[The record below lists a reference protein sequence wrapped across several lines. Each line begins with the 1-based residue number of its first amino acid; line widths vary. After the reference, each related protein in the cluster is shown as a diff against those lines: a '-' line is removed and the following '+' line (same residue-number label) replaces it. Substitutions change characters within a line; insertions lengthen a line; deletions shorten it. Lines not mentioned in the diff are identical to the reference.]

1 MTDPIHWKQV
11 ETPNI
16 IKFPAHIPED
26 GIVIK
31 EGNKTFKIHHVV
43 VNLDDTFMVNG
54 KEYSRYSAFEK
65 GQMLSLPL
73 WGSCQIR
80 DFEIFKVPGN
90 WIRLAKM
97 PIIQKMREL
106 TPEDVIAYKTNNG
119 EYRILEVGNTIQE
132 GDEAYEY
139 GQGETEWT
147 TVGQFISR
155 THPGDIVNKD
165 TEVRRLVDTK
175 ESND

>member
-31 EGNKTFKIHHVV
+31 EGNKTFKIHNVV

-97 PIIQKMREL
+97 PIATKEKFSYLNDQPL
-106 TPEDVIAYKTNNG
+106 SPNG
-119 EYRILEVGNTIQE
+119 PFVRPDAPAEFEPRIFSLQ
-132 GDEAYEY
+132 
-139 GQGETEWT
+139 
-147 TVGQFISR
+147 
-155 THPGDIVNKD
+155 
-165 TEVRRLVDTK
+165 